1 MITKEIIQ
9 AVKRLLGYKEKTPAQ
24 RLAEMLRKAVE
35 NGKLDVPGVK
45 KIEVTTNAEKTR
57 RRNQGY
63 KNE

>member
-1 MITKEIIQ
+1 
-9 AVKRLLGYKEKTPAQ
+9 
-24 RLAEMLRKAVE
+24 MLRKAVE

-45 KIEVTTNAEKTR
+45 KIEVTTKAEKTR